1 MLYSHWSECLWY
13 GSLYHATCL
22 TSICISKANA
32 NSVKDQTEMPA
43 TFKNINR
50 ILGHKKKLN
59 QLHVLVTGHSL
70 SLLQRLYP
78 LNVHSCKRC
87 LFEGKVYL
95 TCVYGS
101 RLFNE
106 DISTWIK
113 WYDSYFPWTDL
124 FFRWWFI

>member
-1 MLYSHWSECLWY
+1 MWY

-95 TCVYGS
+95 TCVMGHDCLMRTYPHESHNMTVISLGQTHSLGDGS
-101 RLFNE
+101 
-106 DISTWIK
+106 
-113 WYDSYFPWTDL
+113 
-124 FFRWWFI
+124 FRDQGKATP